1 VLSVTVFYD
10 KFLYN
15 CDKYQTLVCQ
25 IQGDQKL
32 LHGAMHI
39 FIFAT
44 FILLVY
50 KHLRVFL
57 LGIFCK
63 ERWYFHRLIYFFNCK
78 KSWFV
83 SRAIELYFCYY
94 SSK

>member
-1 VLSVTVFYD
+1 M
-10 KFLYN
+10 
-15 CDKYQTLVCQ
+15 LVCQ

-63 ERWYFHRLIYFFNCK
+63 ER
-78 KSWFV
+78 
-83 SRAIELYFCYY
+83 
-94 SSK
+94 